1 MSVQRRK
8 LSYWSIEFASGDEHH
23 FDSQLFCRFLN
34 YVDNLSEEDKLFRDE
49 KNNKVLYKKPL
60 TLYQG
65 LHIQFSHSLFSEV
78 FLLLLIFFYLFLKG
92 IGISPLASGAVLF
105 VEIYLT
111 LNILLS
117 ILRGIANLYF
127 SFYNTQKEK

>member
-49 KNNKVLYKKPL
+49 KTTKLLHCQASEMKENKDFASLKSFLSRASITILPIICPAQMGQSVLPTKDWMRAIK
-60 TLYQG
+60 
-65 LHIQFSHSLFSEV
+65 S
-78 FLLLLIFFYLFLKG
+78 
-92 IGISPLASGAVLF
+92 
-105 VEIYLT
+105 
-111 LNILLS
+111 
-117 ILRGIANLYF
+117 
-127 SFYNTQKEK
+127 